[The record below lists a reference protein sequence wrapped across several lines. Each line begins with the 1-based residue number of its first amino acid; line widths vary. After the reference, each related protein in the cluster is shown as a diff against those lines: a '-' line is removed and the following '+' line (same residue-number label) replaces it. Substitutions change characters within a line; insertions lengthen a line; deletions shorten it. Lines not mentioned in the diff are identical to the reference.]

1 MAAASTPHHNQ
12 RMSKAP
18 QPDSPQ
24 AWWRLLATLLLMTI
38 GSAGMY
44 VVSVMLPAVQA
55 DFGIS
60 RAEASLPYT
69 LLMIGFGLGC
79 VLMGKLADRFGI
91 VPVIVLGAFC
101 LGAGFVAC
109 GWVGSVTSYAIV
121 QGLLVGLLGSS
132 ATFVPLVADT
142 SLWFVKR
149 RGIAVAVCASGN
161 YLAGAIW
168 PPVVQHFVS
177 TVGWRPTYIGLGLF
191 TFVTMLLLALAMRAK
206 TPAPQVA
213 AVKAGGPVPSNR
225 PFGLSL
231 GAAQG
236 LLCVAGTACCVAMAM
251 PQVHIVAYCG
261 DLGFGAARGA
271 EMLSLMLASG
281 IVSRLVSG
289 AICDRI
295 GGVRTLLL
303 GSFLQGVALLL
314 FIPFDSMA
322 SLYVVSALFGLFQ
335 GGIVPSYAIIVREH
349 FPPAEA
355 GARVGTV
362 IMCTL
367 FGMALG
373 GWMSGKVFDLTG
385 SYHAAFLN
393 GVAWNAL
400 NLSVALFLLWRL
412 RRASADHP
420 PGAALHA

>member
-1 MAAASTPHHNQ
+1 
-12 RMSKAP
+12 MSSP
-18 QPDSPQ
+18 SQPDSRQ

-55 DFGIS
+55 DFGVT

-79 VLMGKLADRFGI
+79 VLMGRLADRYGI
-91 VPVIVLGAFC
+91 VPVILLGAAS
-101 LGAGFVAC
+101 LGLGFVAC
-109 GWVGSVTSYAIV
+109 GWVGSITAYAVV
-121 QGLLVGLLGSS
+121 QGLFIGLFGSS

-161 YLAGAIW
+161 YVAGAIW
-168 PPVVQHFVS
+168 PPVVQHFVE
-177 TVGWRPTYIGLGLF
+177 TVGWRPTCVGLGVF
-191 TFVTMLLLALAMRAK
+191 SFVAMAALAGFMRAK
-206 TPAPQVA
+206 TPAASTAPA
-213 AVKAGGPVPSNR
+213 KTGAPVPSER

-231 GAAQG
+231 NQAQG

-261 DLGFGAARGA
+261 DLGYGAARGA
-271 EMLSLMLASG
+271 EMLSLMLACG

-314 FIPFDSMA
+314 FIPFDGLL
-322 SLYVVSALFGLFQ
+322 SLYVISAMFGLFQ

-385 SYHAAFLN
+385 SYHAAFVN
-393 GVAWNAL
+393 GAAWNAL
-400 NLSVALFLLWRL
+400 NLSVALFLLWRV
-412 RRASADHP
+412 RQ
-420 PGAALHA
+420 GAARPPAPRSAGSPAV